1 MEDKI
6 EHKIPPFLP
15 ISIAFIGDRR
25 LKRLN
30 KDLPNC
36 QGIGIVFSI
45 FLELIK
51 EKNLSYPLDEIDI
64 LADEI
69 NTSVALT
76 ATVIKNYNL
85 FDFFED
91 NSGKKFFSTDL
102 KILLE
107 PYYKKVE
114 VNRQNA
120 KLGAK
125 KKELKIKNQLLEL
138 DKKLSTNDSNQRPQ
152 SDGSANVMDYN
163 LNNIKKE
170 SNPEYEQDENENYV
184 NIDGKKIPRY
194 ITRLGN
200 GVANDFGV
208 S

>member
-1 MEDKI
+1 M
-6 EHKIPPFLP
+6 
-15 ISIAFIGDRR
+15 
-25 LKRLN
+25 
-30 KDLPNC
+30 
-36 QGIGIVFSI
+36 
-45 FLELIK
+45 
-51 EKNLSYPLDEIDI
+51 
-64 LADEI
+64 
-69 NTSVALT
+69 
-76 ATVIKNYNL
+76 

>member
-1 MEDKI
+1 MKDKI

-45 FLELIK
+45 FLELVK
-51 EKNLSYPLDEIDI
+51 DKNLSYPLEDIDI

-85 FDFFED
+85 FDFYKD
-91 NSGKKFFSTDL
+91 KSGKKFFSTDV

-107 PYYKKVE
+107 PYYRKVE
-114 VNRQNA
+114 TNRQNA

-125 KKELKIKNQLLEL
+125 KKELRIKNQLLEL
-138 DKKLSTNDSNQRPQ
+138 EQKLSVYDSSQRPQ
-152 SDGSANVMDYN
+152 SDGSANLIN
-163 LNNIKKE
+163 LNNINKKGI
-170 SNPEYEQDENENYV
+170 PILDVQENGDNVVVTY
-184 NIDGKKIPRY
+184 PRY
-194 ITRLGN
+194 WTSSKPTARS
-200 GVANDFGV
+200 AP
-208 S
+208 

>member
-1 MEDKI
+1 MKDKI

-45 FLELIK
+45 FLELVK
-51 EKNLSYPLDEIDI
+51 ERNLSYPLDDIDI

-69 NTSVALT
+69 NTSVALAT
-76 ATVIKNYNL
+76 TVIHNYNL

-91 NSGKKFFSTDL
+91 KSGKKFFSTDL

-107 PYYKKVE
+107 PYFKKVE
-114 VNRQNA
+114 INRQNA

-125 KKELKIKNQLLEL
+125 KKELKIKNQLIELE
-138 DKKLSTNDSNQRPQ
+138 KKLSTGDSSQQPQ
-152 SDGSANVMDYN
+152 SDGSANLIN
-163 LNNIKKE
+163 LNNINKKGRI
-170 SNPEYEQDENENYV
+170 PILDIRENEDNVVVTY
-184 NIDGKKIPRY
+184 PRY
-194 ITRLGN
+194 WT
-200 GVANDFGV
+200 
-208 S
+208 SCKPSTSTP

>member
-15 ISIAFIGDRR
+15 ISIAFIADRR

-36 QGIGIVFSI
+36 QGVGIVFSI
-45 FLELIK
+45 FLELVK
-51 EKNLSYPLDEIDI
+51 EKNLSYPLDDIDI

-76 ATVIKNYNL
+76 TTVIKKYNL

-91 NSGKKFFSTDL
+91 KTGKKFFSTDL

-107 PYYKKVE
+107 PYYRKVE
-114 VNRQNA
+114 INRQNA

-138 DKKLSTNDSNQRPQ
+138 DKKFSANDSSQQPQ
-152 SDGSANVMDYN
+152 SDGSANVIEYN

-170 SNPEYEQDENENYV
+170 NKQDEDENYI
-184 NIDGKKIPRY
+184 NIDGEKIPRY
-194 ITRLGN
+194 VTHLGR
-200 GVANDFGV
+200 
-208 S
+208 SK

>member
-1 MEDKI
+1 M
-6 EHKIPPFLP
+6 
-15 ISIAFIGDRR
+15 
-25 LKRLN
+25 
-30 KDLPNC
+30 
-36 QGIGIVFSI
+36 
-45 FLELIK
+45 
-51 EKNLSYPLDEIDI
+51 
-64 LADEI
+64 
-69 NTSVALT
+69 
-76 ATVIKNYNL
+76 
-85 FDFFED
+85 
-91 NSGKKFFSTDL
+91 

-107 PYYKKVE
+107 PYYRKVE

-194 ITRLGN
+194 ITRLGS

>member
-1 MEDKI
+1 MEAKF

-15 ISIAFIGDRR
+15 ISISFIGDRR

-45 FLELIK
+45 FLELVK
-51 EKNLSYPLDEIDI
+51 EKNLSYPVDDIDM
-64 LADEI
+64 LADQI
-69 NTSVALT
+69 DTSIALT
-76 ATVIKNYNL
+76 TTVIHNYNL

-91 NSGKKFFSTDL
+91 TSGKKFFSTDL

-107 PYYKKVE
+107 PYFKKVE
-114 VNRQNA
+114 INRQNA

-138 DKKLSTNDSNQRPQ
+138 EKLEKKLSASDSNQRPQ
-152 SDGSANVMDYN
+152 SDGSANLIN
-163 LNNIKKE
+163 LNNINKKGKQI
-170 SNPEYEQDENENYV
+170 PIL
-184 NIDGKKIPRY
+184 NIQKNDDNIVVTYPRY
-194 ITRLGN
+194 WTSN
-200 GVANDFGV
+200 KPAT
-208 S
+208 STP

>member
-69 NTSVALT
+69 NTSVELT

-107 PYYKKVE
+107 PYYRKVE

-194 ITRLGN
+194 ITRLGS

>member
-69 NTSVALT
+69 NTSVELT

-107 PYYKKVE
+107 PYYRKVE

>member
-45 FLELIK
+45 FLELVK
-51 EKNLSYPLDEIDI
+51 EKNLSYPLDDIDI

-69 NTSVALT
+69 NTSVALAT
-76 ATVIKNYNL
+76 TVIHNYNL

-91 NSGKKFFSTDL
+91 TSGKKFFSTDL

-107 PYYKKVE
+107 PYFKKVE
-114 VNRQNA
+114 INRQNA
-120 KLGAK
+120 KLGVK
-125 KKELKIKNQLLEL
+125 QKELKIKNQILEVEQ
-138 DKKLSTNDSNQRPQ
+138 KLSVYDSSQRPL
-152 SDGSANVMDYN
+152 SDGSANVIECN
-163 LNNIKKE
+163 LNNINKKRKQI
-170 SNPEYEQDENENYV
+170 PIL
-184 NIDGKKIPRY
+184 NIQKNDDNIVVTYPRY
-194 ITRLGN
+194 WTSN
-200 GVANDFGV
+200 KPAT
-208 S
+208 STP

>member
-1 MEDKI
+1 MKDKI

-25 LKRLN
+25 LKRLS

-45 FLELIK
+45 FLELVK
-51 EKNLSYPLDEIDI
+51 DKNLSYPLEDIDI

-85 FDFFED
+85 FDFYRD
-91 NSGKKFFSTDL
+91 KSGKKFFSTDL

-107 PYYKKVE
+107 PYYRKVE
-114 VNRQNA
+114 TNRQNA

-125 KKELKIKNQLLEL
+125 KKELRIKNQLLEL
-138 DKKLSTNDSNQRPQ
+138 EQKLSVYDSSQQPQ
-152 SDGSANVMDYN
+152 SDGSANLIN
-163 LNNIKKE
+163 LNNINKKGIPIL
-170 SNPEYEQDENENYV
+170 NVQENGDNVVVTY
-184 NIDGKKIPRY
+184 PRY
-194 ITRLGN
+194 WTSSKPTTR
-200 GVANDFGV
+200 
-208 S
+208 STP

>member
-1 MEDKI
+1 MKEKI

-45 FLELIK
+45 FLELVK
-51 EKNLSYPLDEIDI
+51 DKNLSYPLDDIDI

-85 FDFFED
+85 FDFYKD
-91 NSGKKFFSTDL
+91 KSGKKFFSTDL

-107 PYYKKVE
+107 PYYRKVE
-114 VNRQNA
+114 TNRQNA

-125 KKELKIKNQLLEL
+125 KKELRIKNQLLEL
-138 DKKLSTNDSNQRPQ
+138 EQKLSVYDSSQRPQ
-152 SDGSANVMDYN
+152 SDGSANLIN
-163 LNNIKKE
+163 LNNINKKRI
-170 SNPEYEQDENENYV
+170 PILDVQENGDNVVVTY
-184 NIDGKKIPRY
+184 PRY
-194 ITRLGN
+194 WTSSKPATR
-200 GVANDFGV
+200 ATH
-208 S
+208 SAP

>member
-45 FLELIK
+45 FLELVK
-51 EKNLSYPLDEIDI
+51 EKNLSYPLEDIDI

-69 NTSVALT
+69 NTSAALT
-76 ATVIKNYNL
+76 TTVIKNYDL

-91 NSGKKFFSTDL
+91 ESGKKFFSTDL

-107 PYYKKVE
+107 PYYRKVE
-114 VNRQNA
+114 INRQNA

-125 KKELKIKNQLLEL
+125 KKELKIKNQLLAL
-138 DKKLSTNDSNQRPQ
+138 DKKLSTNDSSQRPQ
-152 SDGSANVMDYN
+152 SDGSANVMDCN
-163 LNNIKKE
+163 LNNIDKKRKQI
-170 SNPEYEQDENENYV
+170 PILDIKENEDNVVVTY
-184 NIDGKKIPRY
+184 PRY
-194 ITRLGN
+194 WT
-200 GVANDFGV
+200 
-208 S
+208 SSKPSTSTP